1 MYPCTDVLIKNVTP
15 MPHLNLHITGK
26 VQGVFYRDTTK
37 RKAHEFGVHGFV
49 RNQPDGTVY
58 AEVEG
63 TQEALDALVAW
74 CHKGPDMAAVAGVVV
89 TEGDMVGFEGF
100 EIRR

>member
-1 MYPCTDVLIKNVTP
+1 

-49 RNQPDGTVY
+49 RNQPDGSVY

-74 CHKGPDMAAVAGVVV
+74 CHEGPDMAVVAGVVV
-89 TEGDMVGFEGF
+89 TEGEVVGFSGF

>member
-1 MYPCTDVLIKNVTP
+1 

-26 VQGVFYRDTTK
+26 VQGVYYRESM
-37 RKAHEFGVHGFV
+37 RQKAHELGVNGFV
-49 RNQPDGTVY
+49 RNQPDGSVY

-63 TQEALDALVAW
+63 EQELLDNIVAW
-74 CHKGPDMAAVAGVVV
+74 CYQGPDMAVVDTVAA
-89 TEGDMVGFEGF
+89 TEAAETGFEGF

>member
-1 MYPCTDVLIKNVTP
+1 

-26 VQGVFYRDTTK
+26 VQGVFYRDSTK

-49 RNQPDGTVY
+49 RNHPDGSVY

-63 TQEALDALVAW
+63 SQEALDVFVSWCQDGPENALVTYV
-74 CHKGPDMAAVAGVVV
+74 DV
-89 TEGDMVGFEGF
+89 TEGEMVGFDGF

>member
-1 MYPCTDVLIKNVTP
+1 
-15 MPHLNLHITGK
+15 MPHLNLQIIGK

-49 RNQPDGTVY
+49 RNQPDGSVY

-63 TQEALDALVAW
+63 TQEALNAIVAW
-74 CHKGPDMAAVAGVVV
+74 CHMGPVQAVVAGVVV
-89 TEGDMVGFEGF
+89 SESDIVGFEGF
-100 EIRR
+100 QIRR

>member
-1 MYPCTDVLIKNVTP
+1 
-15 MPHLNLHITGK
+15 MPHLNLQIIGK

-49 RNQPDGTVY
+49 RNQPDGSVY

-63 TQEALDALVAW
+63 TQEALNALVAW
-74 CHKGPDMAAVAGVVV
+74 CQEGPDMAAVAGVVV

>member
-1 MYPCTDVLIKNVTP
+1 

-49 RNQPDGTVY
+49 RNQPDGSVY

-63 TQEALDALVAW
+63 TQEALDTLVAW
-74 CHKGPDMAAVAGVVV
+74 CHEGPDMAAVAGVVV
-89 TEGDMVGFEGF
+89 TKGDVVGFEGF